1 MRREAKMKMAVTSPE
16 RVHVSPTIFSAL
28 QYTVTLI
35 TKKKKK
41 KYKNTRQLGSYI
53 STATQTQGGLMIK
66 MGQLQSKSQSSRAQ
80 DNDF

>member
-41 KYKNTRQLGSYI
+41 YKNTRQLGSYI
-53 STATQTQGGLMIK
+53 STATQTQGSLMIK